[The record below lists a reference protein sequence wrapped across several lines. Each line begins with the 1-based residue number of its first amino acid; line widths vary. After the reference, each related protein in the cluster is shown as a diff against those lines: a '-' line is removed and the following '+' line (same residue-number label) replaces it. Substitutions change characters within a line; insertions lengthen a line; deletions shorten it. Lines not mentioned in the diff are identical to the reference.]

1 MPSSPWVRLA
11 RRAVTCVALAV
22 LAACASEAPVRIGVA
37 GAFSQPIGEP
47 MLRAARLAVTEI
59 NAQGGIRGRTLELV
73 ERDDHA
79 SPDSAVRI
87 AAELY
92 ASDVVAVVGH
102 LFSGTTLAAA
112 PIYNTG
118 SDPLVAVSPSSSAPE
133 VSNAGAYTFRLC
145 PSDLEHGAALAR
157 WLGERLELGEGAVFY
172 LNDDYGRG
180 IRRAFAEQ
188 FQRRGGR
195 LTTVEPYLGE
205 RPDVAAQLDRLA
217 QFTRPQFLFVAG
229 NRGEA
234 ETILREVRARGLR
247 MPIAGGDGLEGLETL
262 GPLAEGSYVSAA
274 YHPALNTSA
283 NRSFVAAYAR
293 ANPDQPVPNQPAAAT
308 YDAVHLLA
316 RVIAQGG
323 ASRDAVRRALAEVGR
338 GDAPYE
344 GVAGRIAFDSVG
356 DVTERPVYITV
367 VRDGAALLAGGL

>member
-59 NAQGGIRGRTLELV
+59 NAQGGIGGRTLELV

-118 SDPLVAVSPSSSAPE
+118 SDPLVAV
-133 VSNAGAYTFRLC
+133 
-145 PSDLEHGAALAR
+145 
-157 WLGERLELGEGAVFY
+157 
-172 LNDDYGRG
+172 
-180 IRRAFAEQ
+180 
-188 FQRRGGR
+188 
-195 LTTVEPYLGE
+195 
-205 RPDVAAQLDRLA
+205 
-217 QFTRPQFLFVAG
+217 
-229 NRGEA
+229 
-234 ETILREVRARGLR
+234 
-247 MPIAGGDGLEGLETL
+247 
-262 GPLAEGSYVSAA
+262 
-274 YHPALNTSA
+274 
-283 NRSFVAAYAR
+283 
-293 ANPDQPVPNQPAAAT
+293 
-308 YDAVHLLA
+308 
-316 RVIAQGG
+316 
-323 ASRDAVRRALAEVGR
+323 
-338 GDAPYE
+338 
-344 GVAGRIAFDSVG
+344 
-356 DVTERPVYITV
+356 
-367 VRDGAALLAGGL
+367 